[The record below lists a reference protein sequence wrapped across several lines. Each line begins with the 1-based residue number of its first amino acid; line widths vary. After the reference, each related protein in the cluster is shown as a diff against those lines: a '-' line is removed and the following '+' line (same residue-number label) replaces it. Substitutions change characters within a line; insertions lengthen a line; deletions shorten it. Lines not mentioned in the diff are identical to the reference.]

1 MRSELTRWKWQIMYL
16 LAARF
21 LIVYSEHLGRTIFF
35 AEDESAK
42 NALIVAGAEESSIYT
57 LAEIQASAK
66 ANRESVI
73 SARELCALHEAKQ
86 IFGGRFAE

>member
-1 MRSELTRWKWQIMYL
+1 MRGIEPL

-21 LIVYSEHLGRTIFF
+21 LIVYSETLGRTVFF

-57 LAEIQASAK
+57 LEKIAALAK
-66 ANRESVI
+66 ANRESLI

-86 IFGGRFAE
+86 IFGGRFTE